1 MAARLPNMVAMI
13 PNMVVKAMCDSGPL
27 EPWEVQI
34 KTYSAYGIRTGF
46 QRLCI
51 KKDSIAHPHFKN

>member
-1 MAARLPNMVAMI
+1 MAAMLPNMVAMI

-27 EPWEVQI
+27 EPQEVQI
-34 KTYSAYGIRTGF
+34 KTYNAYGICTGF

-51 KKDSIAHPHFKN
+51 KKDSIAHHHFKN

>member
-1 MAARLPNMVAMI
+1 MAAML

-34 KTYSAYGIRTGF
+34 KTYNAYEIHTGF
-46 QRLCI
+46 QRQN
-51 KKDSIAHPHFKN
+51 KKGQHSSPPF